1 MTVEGVVTTKSTLI
15 DPSGRLLIIQDSTA
29 AIEVRLPVAGS
40 AGAAGLMGH
49 LLVPGTRLQASG
61 SIGRSY
67 GAPRLTASTVIWLGS
82 ATQPLP
88 LRITAAPGSQL
99 EWRLVQASGRL
110 DAIHRLGLRWRA
122 DLIVGSS
129 RIPVVGLTGSQIPV
143 GRLLAGRRVTI
154 VGIVRRAYPSAIDQR
169 FAIDPR
175 SVSDMSFEPADPIRP
190 TSTDRPTGAGTGPG
204 PAVGASGDAPPASS
218 EPSVNLRDLNA
229 HRGQQVRVEGLVT
242 GLKDALIS
250 LDDGTA
256 TGRLILT
263 GAATPYLDLVEIGDP
278 LEVVGL
284 VEIDASGPY
293 LLVSDPNGVARAGD
307 PGTESIASAGP
318 SAGPTTR
325 PAASVSRPV
334 DAASTIDGSSGSG
347 SANLL
352 EALGLTLFGAIV
364 ALAITLPLVRRTGRM
379 GGQAGPDDDPRAR
392 PTLGPS

>member
-1 MTVEGVVTTKSTLI
+1 
-15 DPSGRLLIIQDSTA
+15 
-29 AIEVRLPVAGS
+29 
-40 AGAAGLMGH
+40 
-49 LLVPGTRLQASG
+49 
-61 SIGRSY
+61 
-67 GAPRLTASTVIWLGS
+67 VIWLGS

-190 TSTDRPTGAGTGPG
+190 TSTDRPTGAGTAHG
-204 PAVGASGDAPPASS
+204 PAVGASGDTPPASS
-218 EPSVNLRDLNA
+218 EPSVDLRDLNA

-278 LEVVGL
+278 LDVVGL

-293 LLVSDPNGVARAGD
+293 LLVSDPNGVARAGN

-325 PAASVSRPV
+325 PEASVSRPV

-364 ALAITLPLVRRTGRM
+364 ALAIALPLVRRAGRM
-379 GGQAGPDDDPRAR
+379 GRQAGPDDDPRAR